1 VNTYI
6 LTDVDADEVFGPRN
20 ETGSPERNLLVAI
33 LTRAIL
39 DFVGNEAK
47 EIEAAED
54 WIFEEPERSGA
65 INPYSFRWICQHLD
79 LDYTHIAD
87 KIKAMP
93 KRGNRRVAP
102 WYFTK
107 TEQRLAG

>member
-1 VNTYI
+1 MNTYI

-20 ETGSPERNLLVAI
+20 ETGTPERNLLVAI

-39 DFVGNEAK
+39 DFVGNEKK

-54 WIFEEPERSGA
+54 WIFGEITSSHPVT
-65 INPYSFRWICQHLD
+65 PYSFRWVCQHLD
-79 LDYTHIAD
+79 LDYTNIAK

-93 KRGNRRVAP
+93 KRGKRRIAP
-102 WYFTK
+102 WHFSK
-107 TEQRLAG
+107 HEKRLAG